1 MGGNG
6 AGDGSRLDELGPGAD
21 DGGDFHVL
29 RVRGNGCYPRALNF
43 DILQVGLYLQLLI
56 FEKEQQSIKI
66 STAR

>member
-1 MGGNG
+1 
-6 AGDGSRLDELGPGAD
+6 L
-21 DGGDFHVL
+21 
-29 RVRGNGCYPRALNF
+29 RALNF